1 VKPFG
6 REAVPLGAV
15 TATAT
20 APAACGGVDAVIV
33 VSLTTVMPVAA
44 VPPNVT
50 AVAPVKPVPVI
61 VTEVPPIVEPLFG
74 ATELTV
80 GAPALIMTVTLAGAD
95 ENGPAPVE
103 LSVAL
108 TVKLKVPAAVGA
120 PLSVPLLCSVV
131 PAGKAS
137 EASARQLNPKEAEAL
152 I

>member
-1 VKPFG
+1 MRRHRCSDRGVIDHG
-6 REAVPLGAV
+6 DARRRRSAECHRRCAREAGACDRDRG
-15 TATAT
+15 
-20 APAACGGVDAVIV
+20 API
-33 VSLTTVMPVAA
+33 
-44 VPPNVT
+44 
-50 AVAPVKPVPVI
+50 
-61 VTEVPPIVEPLFG
+61 EPLFG